1 MKWNTDVRQLMA
13 GKKTVYPT
21 KRSMNLYFKVDRT
34 TAPATAA
41 LYVLFALA
49 VLLALGKIMIY
60 DFMMQEKQ
68 QENQLLSLEQRTV
81 QQMQQLENY
90 DQVLEDYIRSVPTQ
104 QEQDQPDVMEL
115 LALIDTTIRPAA
127 RVSQVDIAD
136 NQVVISFSGVT
147 LAQAAD
153 LVVRLEQ
160 SPLVADTQV
169 DTASSTDGNQ
179 QVEVHVYFQVA
190 QEETAS

>member
-68 QENQLLSLEQRTV
+68 LENQLLSLEQRTV

-115 LALIDTTIRPAA
+115 LSLIDTTIRPAA

-169 DTASSTDGNQ
+169 DTASSTDGTQ

-190 QEETAS
+190 QEEAAS

>member
-68 QENQLLSLEQRTV
+68 LESQLLSLEQRTV

-104 QEQDQPDVMEL
+104 QEQDKPDVMEL
-115 LALIDTTIRPAA
+115 LSLIDTTIRPAA

-160 SPLVADTQV
+160 SPLVANTQV
-169 DTASSTDGNQ
+169 DTASSTDGAQ

>member
-68 QENQLLSLEQRTV
+68 LESQLLSLEQRTV

-90 DQVLEDYIRSVPTQ
+90 EQVLEDYIRSVPTQ
-104 QEQDQPDVMEL
+104 QEPDQPDVMEL
-115 LALIDTTIRPAA
+115 LSLIDTTIRPAA

-160 SPLVADTQV
+160 SPLVANTQV
-169 DTASSTDGNQ
+169 DTASSTDGAQ

>member
-68 QENQLLSLEQRTV
+68 LESQLLSLEQRTV

-90 DQVLEDYIRSVPTQ
+90 EQVLEDYIRSVPTQ

-115 LALIDTTIRPAA
+115 LSLIDTTIRPAA

-160 SPLVADTQV
+160 SPLVANTQV
-169 DTASSTDGNQ
+169 DTASSIDGNQ

>member
-68 QENQLLSLEQRTV
+68 LESQLLSLEQRTV

-115 LALIDTTIRPAA
+115 LSLIDTTIRPAA

-160 SPLVADTQV
+160 SPLVANTQV
-169 DTASSTDGNQ
+169 DTASSIDGNQ

>member
-1 MKWNTDVRQLMA
+1 MKLNTDVRQLMA
-13 GKKTVYPT
+13 GKKTAYPT

-41 LYVLFALA
+41 LYVLFAVA
-49 VLLALGKIMIY
+49 VLLALGKILIY
-60 DFMMQEKQ
+60 DFVVQEKQ
-68 QENQLLSLEQRTV
+68 MENQIQALDQRAA
-81 QQMQQLENY
+81 QQMQQLKNY
-90 DQVLEDYIRSVPTQ
+90 DQVLEDYIRSIPTQ

-115 LALIDTTIRPAA
+115 LSLIDTTIRPAA
-127 RVSQVDIAD
+127 QVSQVEIAN
-136 NQVVISFSGVT
+136 NQVVLSFSGVT

-160 SPLVADTQV
+160 SPLVDNTQV
-169 DTASSTDGNQ
+169 DTASSTDGDQ

-190 QEETAS
+190 QEGAAS

>member
-49 VLLALGKIMIY
+49 VLFALGKIMIY

-68 QENQLLSLEQRTV
+68 LESQLLSLEQRTV

-104 QEQDQPDVMEL
+104 QEQDKPDVMEL
-115 LALIDTTIRPAA
+115 LSLIDTTIRPAA

-160 SPLVADTQV
+160 SPLVANTQV
-169 DTASSTDGNQ
+169 DTASSIDGNQ

>member
-68 QENQLLSLEQRTV
+68 LENQLLSLEQRTV

-115 LALIDTTIRPAA
+115 LSLIDTTIRPAA

>member
-68 QENQLLSLEQRTV
+68 LESQLLSLEQRTV

-104 QEQDQPDVMEL
+104 QEQDKPDVMEL
-115 LALIDTTIRPAA
+115 LSLIDTTIRPAA

-136 NQVVISFSGVT
+136 NQVVISFTGVT

-160 SPLVADTQV
+160 SPLVANTQV

>member
-81 QQMQQLENY
+81 QQL
-90 DQVLEDYIRSVPTQ
+90 S
-104 QEQDQPDVMEL
+104 
-115 LALIDTTIRPAA
+115 LIHI
-127 RVSQVDIAD
+127 
-136 NQVVISFSGVT
+136 
-147 LAQAAD
+147 
-153 LVVRLEQ
+153 
-160 SPLVADTQV
+160 
-169 DTASSTDGNQ
+169 
-179 QVEVHVYFQVA
+179 
-190 QEETAS
+190 

>member
-68 QENQLLSLEQRTV
+68 LESQLLSLEQRTV

-115 LALIDTTIRPAA
+115 LSLIDTTIRPAA

-160 SPLVADTQV
+160 SSLVANTQV

>member
-1 MKWNTDVRQLMA
+1 MKLDTDVRQLIG

-34 TAPATAA
+34 TAPATIA
-41 LYVLFALA
+41 LYVLFAA
-49 VLLALGKIMIY
+49 VVLLGLGKIMIY
-60 DFMMQEKQ
+60 DFVVQEKELESQ
-68 QENQLLSLEQRTV
+68 VLALEQRTV

-90 DQVLEDYIRSVPTQ
+90 DQVLEDYIRSIPTQ
-104 QEQDQPDVMEL
+104 QEQEHADVMEL
-115 LALIDTTIRPAA
+115 LALIDTTIRPSAQI
-127 RVSQVDIAD
+127 SQVAIEG

-153 LVVRLEQ
+153 LIVQLEQ
-160 SPLVADTQV
+160 SPLVSDTQV
-169 DTASSTDGNQ
+169 DTASSTDEAE

-190 QEETAS
+190 QEDTVS

>member
-68 QENQLLSLEQRTV
+68 LESQLLSLEQRTV
-81 QQMQQLENY
+81 QHMQQLENY

-104 QEQDQPDVMEL
+104 QEQDQPDAMEL
-115 LALIDTTIRPAA
+115 LSLIDTTIRPAA

>member
-68 QENQLLSLEQRTV
+68 LENQLLSLEQRTV
-81 QQMQQLENY
+81 QQMQQLEDY

-115 LALIDTTIRPAA
+115 LSLIDTTIRPAA

-160 SPLVADTQV
+160 SPLVANTQV
-169 DTASSTDGNQ
+169 DTASSTDGAQ

>member
-68 QENQLLSLEQRTV
+68 LENQLLSLEQRTV

-115 LALIDTTIRPAA
+115 LSLIDTTIRPAA

-160 SPLVADTQV
+160 SPLVANTQV

>member
-68 QENQLLSLEQRTV
+68 LENQLLSLEQRTV

-115 LALIDTTIRPAA
+115 LSLIDTTIRPAA
-127 RVSQVDIAD
+127 RVSQVDIVD

-160 SPLVADTQV
+160 SPLVANTQV

>member
-68 QENQLLSLEQRTV
+68 LESQLLSLEQRTV

-90 DQVLEDYIRSVPTQ
+90 EQVLEDYIRSVPTQ

-115 LALIDTTIRPAA
+115 LSLIDTTIRPAA

-160 SPLVADTQV
+160 SPLVANTQV

>member
-68 QENQLLSLEQRTV
+68 LESQLLSLEQRTV

-90 DQVLEDYIRSVPTQ
+90 EQVLEDYIRSVPTQ

-115 LALIDTTIRPAA
+115 LSLIDTTIRPAA

-169 DTASSTDGNQ
+169 DTASSTDGTQ